1 MVDSLKALDPKRP
14 IREDQTSAVWPIMSP
29 LATSGL
35 MNRSKI
41 EICDG
46 RADCRHFEAESH
58 GGPEVDHRLEF
69 GRMLHRDG
77 FARLFTLQAAVG
89 QVGLFRGLIAHFVQD
104 FCDWRGCCRGLS
116 TVPLVDRV

>member
-1 MVDSLKALDPKRP
+1 MMNLIAVMSALPPKTRH
-14 IREDQTSAVWPIMSP
+14 RRCGRSCR

-35 MNRSKI
+35 TNRSKM

-89 QVGLFRGLIAHFVQD
+89 QVGLFRRLIAHFVQD
-104 FCDWRGCCRGLS
+104 FCDWRGCCRAS
-116 TVPLVDRV
+116 APCRW